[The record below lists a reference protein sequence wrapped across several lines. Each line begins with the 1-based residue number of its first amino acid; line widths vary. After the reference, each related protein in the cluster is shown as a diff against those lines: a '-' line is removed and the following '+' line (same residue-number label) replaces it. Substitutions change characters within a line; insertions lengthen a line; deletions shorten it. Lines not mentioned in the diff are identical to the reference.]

1 MIVKKYYNV
10 PKYYEIDDVDLLN
23 WLKENKEIISEDEY
37 IFDHILS
44 DYIDEENIKFEIIDE
59 EENEIEYKSEAINFN
74 EMIEVIKNVK
84 DVDKFNL

>member
-1 MIVKKYYNV
+1 MIVKKQYNV
-10 PKYYEIDDVDLLN
+10 AKYYEIDDVDLLN

>member
-10 PKYYEIDDVDLLN
+10 AKYYEIDDVDLLN